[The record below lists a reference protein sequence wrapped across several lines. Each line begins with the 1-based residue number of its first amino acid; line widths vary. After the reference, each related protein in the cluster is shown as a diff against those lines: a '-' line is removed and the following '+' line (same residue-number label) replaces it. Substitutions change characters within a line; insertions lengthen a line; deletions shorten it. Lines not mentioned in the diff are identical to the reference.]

1 MNKLDVAP
9 PYSLVQSRR
18 GWMLANLN
26 DVYMG
31 KAMATYGECNE
42 LELALLL
49 VLAQNP
55 GMVVEVGANMGI
67 HTVPLARALRERRR
81 QVVAFEPQ
89 PVVFQ
94 QLCANLALNGLMN
107 VTAWPYACGEEPGF
121 VTFPRPDYLKTGNF
135 GGVAMSNSAPAGG
148 YGSVQAPCVRL
159 DDMLPSERV
168 GLLKIDVE
176 GFELRVL
183 KGSRALIQRS
193 RPLLY
198 VENDRAEHSQ
208 ELIEWL
214 WEMGYNLWW
223 HTPPLFNP
231 QNFFGVANNIYG
243 TMASLNMLG
252 VPREVSI
259 VAPAQLIKVED
270 STYHPTRPGPPPP
283 SVSTRNVPTP
293 ARLGV

>member
-1 MNKLDVAP
+1 
-9 PYSLVQSRR
+9 
-18 GWMLANLN
+18 
-26 DVYMG
+26 
-31 KAMATYGECNE
+31 
-42 LELALLL
+42 
-49 VLAQNP
+49 
-55 GMVVEVGANMGI
+55 
-67 HTVPLARALRERRR
+67 
-81 QVVAFEPQ
+81 
-89 PVVFQ
+89 
-94 QLCANLALNGLMN
+94 
-107 VTAWPYACGEEPGF
+107 
-121 VTFPRPDYLKTGNF
+121 
-135 GGVAMSNSAPAGG
+135 
-148 YGSVQAPCVRL
+148 
-159 DDMLPSERV
+159 MLPSERV

-183 KGSRALIQRS
+183 KGSRVLIQRS

-252 VPREVSI
+252 VPREVTL

-270 STYHPTRPGPPPP
+270 STYHPTRPALPPP
-283 SVSTRNVPTP
+283 SASTRNVPDP
-293 ARLGV
+293 ARQGI